1 MDSSPLQG
9 KGKAQPELK
18 PSQPSQAHVCLL
30 EKFEQLEVPP
40 SLFGKAA
47 AYLFESAQGATLP
60 SDNDTFSSTEET
72 LVDQNGSFHGSFIS
86 RMSQF
91 NSLHRV
97 DVTINVITAFWSR
110 SRIRS
115 KHPKIEPPSVNKGL
129 VDPSTRTGSLLL
141 IHSQKFFTLM
151 FHRSSEIPRQDH
163 TLNMLCLPL
172 NG

>member
-1 MDSSPLQG
+1 MLAFLRNLSNSKCRQ
-9 KGKAQPELK
+9 ACFAK
-18 PSQPSQAHVCLL
+18 P
-30 EKFEQLEVPP
+30 
-40 SLFGKAA
+40 
-47 AYLFESAQGATLP
+47 QGATLP
-60 SDNDTFSSTEET
+60 SDNDTFSGTEET

-129 VDPSTRTGSLLL
+129 VDPSTRTGLLSPDSFAEVL
-141 IHSQKFFTLM
+141 HSDV
-151 FHRSSEIPRQDH
+151 SSIE
-163 TLNMLCLPL
+163 
-172 NG
+172 